1 MDDAKDRSRIFKK
14 NAAILRTQYPELYRI
29 ITENRADTAA
39 ITTHQTKTGLPG
51 IEATLDHNLIS
62 LHSKID
68 PVREARRIADS
79 VMDGSE
85 QVIVLIGFGLGY
97 HLEKMLRKNGHTR
110 FVVIEPDTNIFAK
123 ALEVRDLRFA
133 LESDRFMLF
142 VEPDTVPFDEIIPEA
157 GTVKFYIHR
166 PYALLFPE
174 KTDKLK
180 QAFLKFSNRTI
191 INTATLSKF
200 DRLWTRNTFKN
211 CEYFFSLNGVDVLRN
226 SLKGFAA
233 LVLAAG
239 PSLDEDIE
247 KIRQLQ
253 QNIFIIA
260 SDSVLRPLL
269 RHSIIP
275 DFVVTVDPQF
285 INSFHVA
292 GLPLNE
298 GDAPILI
305 ADPAVHPSTLRNY
318 SGITAISSSVFSPGQ
333 LIEEFSGIKGRIAAG
348 GSVATAAFD
357 FTRITGADPIIVA
370 GLDLS
375 YAKGKTHLSGSFIE
389 DYIHSKAY
397 RFKTAGSFY
406 AEYIRS
412 GKPTAVTDRNGCRV
426 FTDKRLLLYKSWFE
440 NQSFSNDST
449 ILNATSGGLSIPG
462 IQDVEFKA
470 ISRFVSNGHE
480 KKQDRKKII
489 NAELKPPDIS
499 NAGISRFTA
508 YLHRAK
514 KNLQSLQG
522 LAREA
527 CSIASRMLKNNI
539 GIQTGDKSGASPPG
553 VSPLGKSRF
562 AAEYQNL
569 TCSKLLRRLA
579 SIDAGILSFREE
591 NRIIS
596 MVLQSPIHK
605 ILGDKALENKQD
617 ALKNSITL
625 YSAMDE
631 ASGMLIDLVSL
642 AERKIARY
650 VQ

>member
-1 MDDAKDRSRIFKK
+1 MDDAKDKNRIFKK
-14 NAAILRTQYPELYRI
+14 NAAILHTRYPELYRT
-29 ITENRADTAA
+29 ITENRAASA
-39 ITTHQTKTGLPG
+39 EITVHRTKTGLPN
-51 IEATLDHNLIS
+51 IEATSDDKTVS

-79 VMDGSE
+79 VMEGSE

-97 HLEKMLRKNGHTR
+97 HVEEMLRKNGHTR
-110 FVVIEPDTNIFAK
+110 FVAIEPDTNIFIQ
-123 ALEVRDLRFA
+123 ALGARDLRFA

-142 VEPDTVPFDEIIPEA
+142 VEPDTVPFDEVIPEA
-157 GTVKFYIHR
+157 GAVKFYMHR
-166 PYALLFPE
+166 PYTLLFPE

-180 QAFLKFSNRTI
+180 QAFLKFSNRTT

-211 CEYFFSLNGVDVLRN
+211 CEYFFSLNGVDALRN

-247 KIRQLQ
+247 KIRQMQ
-253 QNIFIIA
+253 QDIFIIA

-269 RHSIIP
+269 RHSILP

-285 INSFHVA
+285 INSFHVT
-292 GLPLNE
+292 GLTMNE
-298 GDAPILI
+298 GDTPVLI
-305 ADPAVHPSTLRNY
+305 ADPAVHPSTFRNY
-318 SGITAISSSVFSPGQ
+318 SGTTVISSSVFSPGQ

-357 FTRITGADPIIVA
+357 FARTTGADPIIVA

-375 YAKGKTHLSGSFIE
+375 YSKGKTHLSGSFIE
-389 DYIHSKAY
+389 DYILSKAY
-397 RFKTAGSFY
+397 RFKTVPSY
-406 AEYIRS
+406 YTEYIRS
-412 GKPTAVTDRNGCRV
+412 GKPTAISDRNGCTV

-449 ILNATSGGLSIPG
+449 ILNATSGGLSIQG

-470 ISRFVSNGHE
+470 ISQFISNGPE
-480 KKQDRKKII
+480 KKQDRKKAI
-489 NAELKPPDIS
+489 NAELEPPDIS

-508 YLHRAK
+508 YLYATK
-514 KNLQSLQG
+514 KNLKSLQD

-527 CSIASRMLKNNI
+527 CSVASRMLKNNI
-539 GIQTGDKSGASPPG
+539 GIQAGDK
-553 VSPLGKSRF
+553 K
-562 AAEYQNL
+562 
-569 TCSKLLRRLA
+569 LA

-591 NRIIS
+591 NRLIS

-605 ILGDKALENKQD
+605 ILGGKALENKQD
-617 ALKNSITL
+617 ALNNSITL
-625 YSAMDE
+625 YSAMDK
-631 ASGMLIDLVSL
+631 AAGMLIDLISL
-642 AERKIARY
+642 AERKITRY